1 MEARR
6 WLLSP
11 HVARRQGDMISWV
24 RHCLFHTT
32 VEQLKKTPAEQRW
45 LSRQLRDPYVK
56 SARQQN
62 FRCRS
67 AFKLLEIDEK
77 HNILKPGNSV
87 IDCGAAPGAW
97 SQVAVDRVNATGFV
111 MSSCQYHL
119 ERWTRGFV
127 SFFTDPDAPVGFVV
141 GVDLLHIPPLDGAV
155 FLPHSDLLE
164 PTIQARIQESLPTGM
179 AQVILSDM
187 APNASGIRELDQQR
201 LAELCLCVVGLA
213 RKVLSPGGTL
223 LCKFWDGTNSRIIQK
238 RLAELFRDVKTLKPA
253 ASRKESSEIYFLAKH
268 YRTS

>member
-6 WLLSP
+6 WLLSR
-11 HVARRQGDMISWV
+11 HVARQGDMISWV
-24 RHCLFHTT
+24 WHCLFHTT

-97 SQVAVDRVNATGFV
+97 SQVAVDRVNATGF
-111 MSSCQYHL
+111 
-119 ERWTRGFV
+119 
-127 SFFTDPDAPVGFVV
+127 DPDAPVGFVV

-164 PTIQARIQESLPTGM
+164 PTVQARIQESLPTGM

-238 RLAELFRDVKTLKPA
+238 RLTELFRDVKTLKPA

>member
-1 MEARR
+1 
-6 WLLSP
+6 
-11 HVARRQGDMISWV
+11 MISWV

-67 AFKLLEIDEK
+67 AFKLLEINEK

-97 SQVAVDRVNATGFV
+97 SQVAVDRVNATG
-111 MSSCQYHL
+111 S
-119 ERWTRGFV
+119 
-127 SFFTDPDAPVGFVV
+127 DPDAPVGFVV

-164 PTIQARIQESLPTGM
+164 PTVQARIQESLPTGM

-238 RLAELFRDVKTLKPA
+238 RLAELFRDVKILKPA

>member
-6 WLLSP
+6 WLLSRN
-11 HVARRQGDMISWV
+11 VVRQGDMISWV

-67 AFKLLEIDEK
+67 AFKLLEINEK

-97 SQVAVDRVNATGFV
+97 SQVAVDRVNATG
-111 MSSCQYHL
+111 S
-119 ERWTRGFV
+119 
-127 SFFTDPDAPVGFVV
+127 DPDAPVGFVV

-164 PTIQARIQESLPTGM
+164 PTVQARIQESLPTGM

-238 RLAELFRDVKTLKPA
+238 RLAELFRDVKILKPA

>member
-1 MEARR
+1 MSGIYCPFQ
-6 WLLSP
+6 WLS
-11 HVARRQGDMISWV
+11 RQGDMISWV

-67 AFKLLEIDEK
+67 AFKLLEINEK

-97 SQVAVDRVNATGFV
+97 SQVAVDRVNATG
-111 MSSCQYHL
+111 S
-119 ERWTRGFV
+119 
-127 SFFTDPDAPVGFVV
+127 DPDAPVGFVV

-164 PTIQARIQESLPTGM
+164 PTVQARIQESLPTGM

-238 RLAELFRDVKTLKPA
+238 RLAELFRDVKILKPA

>member
-6 WLLSP
+6 WLLSR

-24 RHCLFHTT
+24 WHCLFHTT

-97 SQVAVDRVNATGFV
+97 SQVAVDRVNATGF
-111 MSSCQYHL
+111 
-119 ERWTRGFV
+119 
-127 SFFTDPDAPVGFVV
+127 DPDAPVGFVV

-164 PTIQARIQESLPTGM
+164 PTVQARIQESLPTGM

-238 RLAELFRDVKTLKPA
+238 RLTELFRDVKTLKPA

>member
-6 WLLSP
+6 WLLSRN
-11 HVARRQGDMISWV
+11 VVRRQGDMISWV

-67 AFKLLEIDEK
+67 AFKLLEINEK

-97 SQVAVDRVNATGFV
+97 SQVAVDRVNATG
-111 MSSCQYHL
+111 S
-119 ERWTRGFV
+119 
-127 SFFTDPDAPVGFVV
+127 DPDAPVGFVV

-164 PTIQARIQESLPTGM
+164 PTVQARIQESLPTGM

-238 RLAELFRDVKTLKPA
+238 RLAELFRDVKILKPA

>member
-1 MEARR
+1 
-6 WLLSP
+6 
-11 HVARRQGDMISWV
+11 MISWV
-24 RHCLFHTT
+24 WHCLFHTT

-97 SQVAVDRVNATGFV
+97 SQVAVDRVNATGF
-111 MSSCQYHL
+111 
-119 ERWTRGFV
+119 
-127 SFFTDPDAPVGFVV
+127 DPDAPVGFVV

-164 PTIQARIQESLPTGM
+164 PTVQARIQESLPTGM

-238 RLAELFRDVKTLKPA
+238 RLTELFRDVKTLKPA